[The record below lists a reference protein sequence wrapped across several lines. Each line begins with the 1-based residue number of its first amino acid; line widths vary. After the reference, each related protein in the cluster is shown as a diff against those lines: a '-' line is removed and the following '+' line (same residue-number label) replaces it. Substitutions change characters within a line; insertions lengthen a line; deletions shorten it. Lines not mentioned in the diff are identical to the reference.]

1 MDAQGNRAEEDA
13 VKVDGTPSG
22 ANGVANGGEANG
34 LDARET
40 TPPGRLRRWGPLA
53 ALLALLG
60 LGYLFGW
67 HEHLTLSNLIR
78 ERFVLSE
85 FVSANIGLAAL
96 IYMAVYVVAVAASFP
111 GASLLTIIG
120 GFLFGWLVAGS
131 LTAVSATLG
140 AMLIFLAARSSLGS
154 ALAARAGPSI
164 NRLAKGFR
172 EDAFHYLLFL
182 RLAPVFP
189 FWLVN
194 IAPALFDMRLKPYL
208 IATFLGI
215 LPGTFAYA
223 FVGAG
228 LDSVIMAQEQANPGC
243 AAAGTCAID
252 LSAFVTRDVILAFAA
267 LGLAALIPVAVRKW
281 RARGRAGEE

>member
-1 MDAQGNRAEEDA
+1 M
-13 VKVDGTPSG
+13 KVDGASEG
-22 ANGVANGGEANG
+22 ANGDVNGGGANG
-34 LDARET
+34 LEARET
-40 TPPGRLRRWGPLA
+40 APHGRLRRWGPLA

-78 ERFVLSE
+78 ERDVLAG

-96 IYMAVYVVAVAASFP
+96 IYMAVYVAAVAASFP

-164 NRLAKGFR
+164 NRLARGFR
-172 EDAFHYLLFL
+172 EDAFNYLLFL

-194 IAPALFDMRLKPYL
+194 IAPALFHMRLKPYL
-208 IATFLGI
+208 VATFVGI